1 VLIPESVGSEE
12 DAQTVAISTL
22 AAESETNLLPG
33 NKLPAAPAAIAPRS
47 PALLGTQP
55 SFAPD

>member
-22 AAESETNLLPG
+22 ATESETTLLPG